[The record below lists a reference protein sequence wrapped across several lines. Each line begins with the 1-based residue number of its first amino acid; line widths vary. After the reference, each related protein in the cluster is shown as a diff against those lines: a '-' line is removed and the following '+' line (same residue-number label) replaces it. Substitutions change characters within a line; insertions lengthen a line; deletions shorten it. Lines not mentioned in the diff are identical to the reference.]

1 MASNDKRS
9 SEAALAF
16 IERLTGV
23 ARRLSAHDVVVSE
36 LHCDWRA
43 DAAIVE
49 PEPWRR
55 LLDRSFDDSEQAMEF
70 AERYAR
76 DWATGMTQMNG

>member
-1 MASNDKRS
+1 MTSDRPRPLSHSSNASPASPGACRHTTS
-9 SEAALAF
+9 SFQNF
-16 IERLTGV
+16 IVTG
-23 ARRLSAHDVVVSE
+23 APTPPLSS
-36 LHCDWRA
+36 
-43 DAAIVE
+43 
-49 PEPWRR
+49 PNPWRR